1 MPICVAMAISRPL
14 LLALIGAVLL
24 AATFLTVQ
32 NARNNGSQEVVPA
45 AQQSEPA
52 EPPAGQAEPS
62 ASPVD
67 TLKSALSGKLDSAAF
82 DLQIEFAGGGE
93 PATVRLSGAFERGAP
108 DDIPAFDLHADVNAV
123 SQSFE
128 GGFAAVD
135 EKAYFTQGDGAWRVP
150 AEAWDPLVQAVAN
163 GAGAG
168 QKSPA
173 FAVHPET
180 WVRDAKAVGEED
192 LDGVE
197 TTHVSASVDVQ
208 ALVRDVTAAAPGNA
222 AKLPAPREIAGLVE
236 RAEFDA
242 WVGPDQILRRLTAR
256 LAFDVPERL
265 RGSGQP
271 ARGGIDVALN
281 LSGVNKAQHIEAPSR
296 VLDGLPRGEFGRFVQ
311 GFTAGLS
318 GVTGGEPVSL
328 AALSTGNP
336 RRAARAVK
344 AGKKVVIF
352 FRNPS
357 GLDDRAVA
365 GSVRAVA
372 RGSNAVV
379 LTDHVDAVER
389 YGKLVEDLGVSQT
402 PSVVLIDRA
411 GDARLIEGFID
422 PQSLTQAVADAR

>member
-32 NARNNGSQEVVPA
+32 NARNSASEEAVPA
-45 AQQSEPA
+45 AKQSQPQAGQSEPA
-52 EPPAGQAEPS
+52 S
-62 ASPVD
+62 SPVD
-67 TLKSALSGKLDSAAF
+67 TLRSALSGKLDSAAF
-82 DLQIEFAGGGE
+82 DLQIELAGGRE
-93 PATVRLSGAFERGAP
+93 PAAVALSGAFERGAAN
-108 DDIPAFDLHADVNAV
+108 DIPAFELHADVNAV
-123 SQSFE
+123 GQSFD
-128 GGFAAVD
+128 GGFVALD
-135 EKAYFTQGDGAWRVP
+135 QSAYFTQGDDAWRVP
-150 AEAWDPLVQAVAN
+150 AEAWDPLARAVAD
-163 GAGAG
+163 GAKAG
-168 QKSPA
+168 RPPLA
-173 FAVHPET
+173 FELHPET
-180 WVRDAKAVGEED
+180 WLRDAKTVGKEN

-197 TTHVSASVDVQ
+197 TTHISASVDVE
-208 ALVRDVTAAAPGNA
+208 AVVRDVTAAAPGSA
-222 AKLPAPREIAGLVE
+222 RLPAPREIAALVE

-242 WVGPDQILRRLTAR
+242 WVGKDRILRRLTAR
-256 LAFDVPERL
+256 LAFNAPGRL
-265 RGSGQP
+265 RGSGR
-271 ARGGIDVALN
+271 AAHRSIDVALN
-281 LSGVNKAQHIEAPSR
+281 LSGVNEAQDIRAPSR
-296 VLDGLPRGEFGRFVQ
+296 PLDGLPGGQFGRFVQ

-318 GVTGGEPVSL
+318 GVAGGEPVSL

-357 GLDDRAVA
+357 GLDDQAVA
-365 GSVRAVA
+365 GSVRAVQ
-372 RGSNAVV
+372 RSSNAVV